1 MIQAWLLGNKNKVIE
16 KIKDNQPL
24 IVLISLAIVISSL
37 SKLSEPSNLEI
48 QLFAIAASIFFFIA
62 LIGSILTDLNGGLLF
77 VLLFYFG
84 LGFGFLFLFLV
95 IISLIQFFL
104 PSICIHILVLLV
116 LLTTFIATTINGLN
130 YCIELIKKKKKKV
143 SLKKKL
149 IAILFEILQFLGLLL
164 YAYSHISILYSLST
178 ENTFDSNY
186 LILIIISI
194 IAVIIG
200 NVNIVSTL
208 KTK

>member
-1 MIQAWLLGNKNKVIE
+1 MIQAWLLENKNRVIV

-77 VLLFYFG
+77 ILLFYFG

-104 PSICIHILVLLV
+104 PPIYIHILVLLV
-116 LLTTFIATTINGLN
+116 LLTTFIATAINGLN
-130 YCIELIKKKKKKV
+130 YCISLIRVRENV
-143 SLKKKL
+143 SFKKKL
-149 IAILFEILQFLGLLL
+149 IAVLFEFLQILGLII
-164 YAYSHISILYSLST
+164 YAYSHLSILYSLIT
-178 ENTFDSNY
+178 ENIFDSNY
-186 LILIIISI
+186 LLFIIISI
-194 IAVIIG
+194 IIIIIG
-200 NVNIVSTL
+200 NANIVLTL
-208 KTK
+208 KQN